1 MAIIEATYRMPQR
14 RLIVRSILAS
24 LAQQLEKRR
33 SRMALLEMTV
43 DELKDI
49 GLSRAD
55 AEREAHR
62 PFWD

>member
-49 GLSRAD
+49 GLSR
-55 AEREAHR
+55 
-62 PFWD
+62 